1 MVKSLGSVT
10 FFKAKKGD
18 ADYLTDHQKNKNP
31 KTLSSRGVIVES
43 EGIGLFG
50 DILSYIGKSFIHGG
64 NIILF
69 PYIYPY

>member
-1 MVKSLGSVT
+1 MVKSLGSVI

-18 ADYLTDHQKNKNP
+18 ADHLTDHQKNKNP

-50 DILSYIGKSFIHGG
+50 DILSYLGKSFIHGD
-64 NIILF
+64 NITLF
-69 PYIYPY
+69 PYIYPI